1 MEASFSP
8 RRWIFPLV
16 HSSNYCFCSIA
27 ASPMKGTIFVL
38 SPSKPETFFSR
49 PSICFLGRIKNL
61 IDRLIDNPAFSIS
74 ANNRRYLNLAIHK
87 FYTYSKAR

>member
-1 MEASFSP
+1 
-8 RRWIFPLV
+8 
-16 HSSNYCFCSIA
+16 
-27 ASPMKGTIFVL
+27 MKSTIFVL

-74 ANNRRYLNLAIHK
+74 ANNRRYLHLAIHE
-87 FYTYSKAR
+87 FYTYSKARRCPIELISLCVSLMDFIDQKWQRIANCH